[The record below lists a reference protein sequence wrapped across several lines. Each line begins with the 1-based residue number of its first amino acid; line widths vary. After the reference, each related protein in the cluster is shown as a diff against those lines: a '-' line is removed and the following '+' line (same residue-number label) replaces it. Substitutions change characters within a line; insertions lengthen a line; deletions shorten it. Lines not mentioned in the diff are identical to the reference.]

1 MLQYCCYTEII
12 INGGVS
18 MPKNMNYLHL
28 KKRNHQK
35 ITMLTCYDYPTAVL
49 QDKAGLDIIFVGD
62 SLGTNE
68 LGYEREI
75 SVTLDEIVHH
85 LKAVRRGVRD
95 AYLLA
100 DMPYKTYEDVDMAL
114 ETARLLKSN
123 GADGVKLEGIHE
135 EIVSHLHKN
144 GYEVWA
150 HLGYNPQY
158 HEKAKVQGKT
168 FETAKILL
176 EGAISLQDAGA
187 SMMVLELVPEELG
200 QLITEKLNIPT
211 IGIGAGRFTDG
222 QVLIVQDMLGIN
234 SFELRHSKNYGNI
247 GQIMLK
253 AFQTY
258 ANDVES
264 GEFPQ
269 LTNVRKMDDEEK
281 DQLLKFYDH
290 QSS

>member
-1 MLQYCCYTEII
+1 
-12 INGGVS
+12 
-18 MPKNMNYLHL
+18 MPKNMKYLHL
-28 KKRNHQK
+28 KKQNHQK

-49 QDKAGLDIIFVGD
+49 QDKAGLDVIFVGD

-75 SVTLDEIVHH
+75 SVTLDEIIHH
-85 LKAVRRGVRD
+85 LKAVRRGVKD

-100 DMPYKTYEDVDMAL
+100 DMPYMTYENADMAL
-114 ETARLLKSN
+114 ETARMLSSN
-123 GADGVKLEGIHE
+123 GADGVKLEGIHK

-144 GYEVWA
+144 GFEVWT
-150 HLGYNPQY
+150 HLGYTPQY
-158 HEKAKVQGKT
+158 HEKATVQGKT
-168 FETAKILL
+168 FETAKILV

-200 QLITEKLNIPT
+200 KLISEKLRIPT

-234 SFELRHSKNYGNI
+234 PFELRHSKNYGNV

-258 ANDVES
+258 ANEVEN
-264 GEFPQ
+264 GDFPQ
-269 LTNVRKMDDEEK
+269 LANVRNMNDEER
-281 DQLLKFYDH
+281 DQLLKWYL
-290 QSS
+290 